1 MLFHLPQQQSKV
13 TRGCKWILLA
23 GAVGIVVFCMLLI
36 TRYANGRR
44 GSTAGKPKLVLLMAP
59 VGRSGS
65 TWLGKML
72 SLLHPEGLY
81 LYEPEYMLTR
91 SGSPVIRED
100 EAVSLIAGLFNCKIT
115 EEFVEW
121 MKSMPDIRTVYRHTF
136 TTRVCRRLDWGCL
149 QADQLARLC
158 GETKYRLIKTIRL
171 RLSWIRRLL
180 AAPDLNLKVAFLLR
194 DPRAS
199 LASRKRLGWSMGARE
214 LCPRIEEDLGHVAE
228 LERLFPDRFFFLKYE
243 DACWEPYGSALS
255 IYRFLIG
262 EGVAALPEVWRSYL
276 DQTAS
281 RTEAE
286 EWRKEVDGA
295 TLEEVEESC
304 GRVIDFLGYSH
315 FASTREMRNLTIP
328 LLI

>member
-1 MLFHLPQQQSKV
+1 MIANNLLHVRHDTSESITLIFILVILSKGQTRQHSRQAEAGAANG
-13 TRGCKWILLA
+13 TRGSEWKHLA
-23 GAVGIVVFCMLLI
+23 
-36 TRYANGRR
+36 
-44 GSTAGKPKLVLLMAP
+44 
-59 VGRSGS
+59 
-65 TWLGKML
+65 WEML
-72 SLLHPEGLY
+72 SLLHPEGVY

-100 EAVSLIAGLFNCKIT
+100 EAMSLIAGLFNCKIT

-121 MKSMPDIRTVYRHTF
+121 MKSRPDIRTVYRHIF

-149 QADQLARLC
+149 QADKLARLC
-158 GETKYRLIKTIRL
+158 GEAPYRMIKTIRL
-171 RLSWIRRLL
+171 RLAWIHHLF
-180 AAPDLNLKVAFLLR
+180 AAPDLDLKVAFLIR

-199 LASRKRLGWSMGARE
+199 MGSRKRLGWSRGARE
-214 LCPRIEEDLGHVAE
+214 LCPRIEEDLRHVAE

-255 IYRFLIG
+255 IYRFLVG
-262 EGVAALPEVWRSYL
+262 EDVTTLPEVWQSYL

-281 RTEAE
+281 RAEAE
-286 EWRKEVDGA
+286 EWRKEIDGA

-304 GRVIDFLGYSH
+304 GRVIDFLGYNH
-315 FASTREMRNLTIP
+315 FASTREMRNLSIP